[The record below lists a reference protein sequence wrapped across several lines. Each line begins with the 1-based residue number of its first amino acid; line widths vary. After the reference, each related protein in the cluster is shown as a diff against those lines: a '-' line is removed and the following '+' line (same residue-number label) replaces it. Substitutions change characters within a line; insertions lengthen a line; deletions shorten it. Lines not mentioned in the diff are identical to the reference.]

1 MLRSS
6 EIEAITKWHWSMA
19 TIFEFICYHVHVARW
34 LRKWPKW
41 AIGST
46 SAADSG
52 AWHVRTTWISDD
64 IGTCP
69 EKKVWNSVSGK
80 YRTSLHLVKAHL
92 HYIQDLDPSP
102 SSDAIKTSELM
113 LRVYTDPS
121 PCPRFLS
128 RMSASK
134 LVPTCSDFLGRRHP
148 SSSAHVV
155 ATADNQNGYDLGSEP
170 RM

>member
-1 MLRSS
+1 MEEGINSRRYTWNVS
-6 EIEAITKWHWSMA
+6 I
-19 TIFEFICYHVHVARW
+19 
-34 LRKWPKW
+34 
-41 AIGST
+41 
-46 SAADSG
+46 ADVCHMFMVDVFFGRESV
-52 AWHVRTTWISDD
+52 WNVTDTWQF
-64 IGTCP
+64 IGT
-69 EKKVWNSVSGK
+69 
-80 YRTSLHLVKAHL
+80 VKAHL

-102 SSDAIKTSELM
+102 SSDAIKTSEVM

-128 RMSASK
+128 RMSVSK